1 MMKNHLLSVQIPW
14 IMFTRILMIRN
25 PNRKRKI
32 LTIFN
37 DLNAKNMANKIFKA
51 INKEIFIRRKKLN
64 VLLVFV
70 MQSYFSV
77 PKDVR
82 LLNVKTYYLIM
93 KIHNKI

>member
-1 MMKNHLLSVQIPW
+1 
-14 IMFTRILMIRN
+14 MFTRILMIRN

-51 INKEIFIRRKKLN
+51 IIKEIFIRRKKLN

>member
-1 MMKNHLLSVQIPW
+1 
-14 IMFTRILMIRN
+14 MIRN

>member
-1 MMKNHLLSVQIPW
+1 
-14 IMFTRILMIRN
+14 MIRN

-32 LTIFN
+32 LTTFN

-51 INKEIFIRRKKLN
+51 IIKEIFIRRKKLN

>member
-1 MMKNHLLSVQIPW
+1 MKNHLLSVQIPW

-37 DLNAKNMANKIFKA
+37 DLNVKNMANKIFKA
-51 INKEIFIRRKKLN
+51 IIKEIFIRRKKLN

>member
-1 MMKNHLLSVQIPW
+1 MKNHLLSVQIPW

-37 DLNAKNMANKIFKA
+37 DLNVKNIANKIFKA
-51 INKEIFIRRKKLN
+51 IIKEIFIRRKKLN

>member
-37 DLNAKNMANKIFKA
+37 DLNVKNMANKIFKA
-51 INKEIFIRRKKLN
+51 IIKEIFIRRKKLN

>member
-1 MMKNHLLSVQIPW
+1 
-14 IMFTRILMIRN
+14 MIRN

-51 INKEIFIRRKKLN
+51 IIKEIFIRRKKLN

>member
-1 MMKNHLLSVQIPW
+1 MKNHLLSVQIPW

-32 LTIFN
+32 LTTFN

-51 INKEIFIRRKKLN
+51 IIKEIFIRRKKLN

>member
-1 MMKNHLLSVQIPW
+1 
-14 IMFTRILMIRN
+14 MIRN

-37 DLNAKNMANKIFKA
+37 DLNVKNIANKIFKA
-51 INKEIFIRRKKLN
+51 IIKEIFIRRKKLN